1 MRILSDSAKHAC
13 LGIISIC
20 VLIVLISGCGVKK
33 FPRPKGVAPPPQV
46 NDLNAQVI
54 PRSVELSWSPVAVGA
69 DKRIGY
75 SIMRA
80 ELRWENR
87 NCLECPPPEQQLVHN
102 VDAAAAV
109 KPGGDGKLRWVDT
122 NVSYRRVFRYQL
134 TVTDEKGNPLTLSNP
149 AIAKVYPGPA
159 APVNLTVATQPQGIM
174 IQWKPVLKDIEG
186 NNVDASSESF
196 RVERLSGEKGW
207 EKAAPSFLKGNAYLD
222 QSVAPGLS
230 YTYRVVACLYTD
242 EVYIMGETS
251 STAQA
256 KGPESVLPPPPG
268 RVWITPAH
276 GVLEVHWTET
286 DGKTGGYHVYRREG
300 KEIIRLTASPVA
312 HPPFVDQGAK
322 KGATYSYAVSA
333 VSAQADHKE
342 GLLSKWTEVRNLIT
356 E

>member
-1 MRILSDSAKHAC
+1 MRILSDSAKHKYLA
-13 LGIISIC
+13 IISIC
-20 VLIVLISGCGVKK
+20 VLSVIISACGVKK
-33 FPRPKGVAPPPQV
+33 FPRPLGVGPPPQV
-46 NDLNAQVI
+46 NDLRAQVI

-69 DKRIGY
+69 DTRIGY
-75 SIMRA
+75 SIMKS
-80 ELRWENR
+80 ELKWENR

-102 VDAAAAV
+102 IDAAAV
-109 KPGGDGKLRWVDT
+109 KPGGDGRLRWVDT
-122 NVSYRRVFRYQL
+122 NVSYRRAFRYQI
-134 TVTDEKGNPLTLSNP
+134 TVTDEKGNPLSLSNP

-159 APVNLTVATQPQGIM
+159 APVDLTAVTQPQGIM
-174 IQWKPVLKDIEG
+174 IQWKPALKDIEG
-186 NNVDASSESF
+186 NNIDALSESF

-207 EKAAPSFLKGNAYLD
+207 EKASPTLVKGNAYLD
-222 QSVAPGLS
+222 QSVAPGQS
-230 YTYRVVACLYTD
+230 YSYRVVPALYTD
-242 EVYIMGETS
+242 EVYVLGDPS

-256 KGPESVLPPPPG
+256 KGPESVLPPPPD

-276 GVLEVHWTET
+276 GALEIHWTET

-300 KEIIRLTASPVA
+300 KEIIRLTATPLA

-342 GLLSKWTEVRNLIT
+342 GLLSKWIEVRNLIT